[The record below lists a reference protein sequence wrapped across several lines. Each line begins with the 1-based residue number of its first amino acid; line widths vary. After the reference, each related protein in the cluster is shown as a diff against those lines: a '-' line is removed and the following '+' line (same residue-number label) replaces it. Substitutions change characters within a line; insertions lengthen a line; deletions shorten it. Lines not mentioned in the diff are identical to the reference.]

1 MGIFNRHS
9 SRSAGLEPGALV
21 HIGEKKTER
30 TRITV
35 IDFDQTSYEER
46 EVEAASECSTY
57 AGKPTITW
65 VNVDGLHD
73 VDTIA
78 KVGACF
84 GAHHLVLED
93 IVDTNQRPKLDYER
107 EKYLFVVL
115 KMLQYDKAED
125 DVLVEQVSLLL
136 SHNSVVSF
144 QEEKLEGDVFDPLR
158 KRLRNQEGRI
168 RRAGADYL
176 AYSLMDAVVDGYFS
190 VLERLGERVEDL
202 EEELVQSVTPNT
214 LHRLHT
220 LKRQLLVLRK
230 AIWPLREVISA
241 LQRGD
246 SPLIASETM
255 IYIRDLHDHVIQV
268 IDTLET
274 LRDMASG
281 MLDIYLSSVS
291 NRLNEVMKVLTI
303 IATIFIPLT
312 FIVGIY
318 GMNFRFMPEIP
329 WKWGYAMVWAIML
342 AVTITMLTYFRRRR
356 WL

>member
-1 MGIFNRHS
+1 MSIFNRHS
-9 SRSAGLEPGALV
+9 SRSAGLAPGALV
-21 HIGEKKTER
+21 HIGERKAER

-35 IDFDQTSYEER
+35 VDFDATTFEER
-46 EVEAASECSTY
+46 EVAAAAECSAY

-78 KVGACF
+78 RIGGCF
-84 GAHHLVLED
+84 AAHQLILED

-115 KMLQYDKAED
+115 KMLEYDDPED
-125 DVLVEQVSLLL
+125 DLLVEQVSLLITP
-136 SHNSVVSF
+136 NSVVSF
-144 QEEKLEGDVFDPLR
+144 QEVKREGDVFDPVR

-176 AYSLMDAVVDGYFS
+176 AYSLMDAVVDGYFA

-202 EEELVQSVTPNT
+202 EEELIQNVNRTT
-214 LHRLHT
+214 LHRLHA
-220 LKRQLLVLRK
+220 LKRQLLLIRK
-230 AIWPLREVISA
+230 AVWPLREVISA

-246 SPLIASETM
+246 SPLIAPETA
-255 IYIRDLHDHVIQV
+255 IYLRDLHDHIIQV
-268 IDTLET
+268 IDTIET

-318 GMNFRFMPEIP
+318 GMNFRFMPEIAWP
-329 WKWGYAMVWAIML
+329 WGYPLVWAIML
-342 AVTITMLTYFRRRR
+342 AVTITMLAYFRKKR